1 MEKPTSGVG
10 RLLAER
16 RATILVILLLAAT
29 AAAFVR
35 AEDQKLEPSV
45 IETVEVDPRLISPT
59 CRCETASVSIEVELR
74 RPSAVTVAIVNEEGD
89 VVRDLAVRETPLE
102 HVSTRWDGR
111 DDAGNVVPDGRYRP
125 QLRVVRDGRTFLL
138 ANRVEV
144 DTRPPRAT
152 VVSALPEVLTP
163 DGDGR
168 SDRVEVVYRLSER
181 AQPLLFVNGIVR
193 VRGYSRRREGKLN
206 WYGRRRGRALP
217 PGKYELQLAARD
229 AAGNLG
235 PLGRPVTIRVR

>member
-45 IETVEVDPRLISPT
+45 IETVDVDRLISPV
-59 CRCETASVSIEVELR
+59 CRCEKAGASIEVELR
-74 RPSAVTVAIVNEEGD
+74 KSSVVTVAIVDDDGN
-89 VVRDLAVRETPLE
+89 VVRQLAVPEASLD

-111 DDAGNVVPDGRYRP
+111 DNAGNVVPDGRYRP
-125 QLRVVRDGRTFLL
+125 RLRVVRDGRTFLL
-138 ANRVEV
+138 ANRIEV
-144 DTRPPRAT
+144 DTRAPTAT
-152 VVSALPEVLTP
+152 VVSALPKVLTP

-168 SDRVEVVYRLSER
+168 NDRVEVRYRLSER
-181 AQPLLFVNGIVR
+181 AQPLLYVNGIVR
-193 VRGYSRRREGKLN
+193 VRGYARRPEGKLN
-206 WYGRRRGRALP
+206 WYGKKGGRRLRPGR
-217 PGKYELQLAARD
+217 YELRLAARD

-235 PLGRPVTIRVR
+235 ALGRPITIRVR